1 MFKKINHSSNAD
13 IEILNEIKDAKFNE
27 NIRYY
32 LIAKK
37 ESLYIVQ
44 SANGFN
50 LIIDEK
56 ILDILKD
63 KDMLGGIK

>member
-13 IEILNEIKDAKFNE
+13 IEILNEIKNAKFNE
-27 NIRYY
+27 TIRYY

-44 SANGFN
+44 SADGFN